1 MICSESSGNEIG
13 REARGAQKKGRLTPT
28 FAALEGSISNNSR
41 KRGAEKGA
49 LPVKS
54 SAWTEGYSKALS
66 ESISS
71 HEVFCMSFAANSST
85 TSGKITPP

>member
-1 MICSESSGNEIG
+1 MNDSRKSLIHKEKTRRNWYSVLICSESSGNEIG
-13 REARGAQKKGRLTPT
+13 REARGAQKKGRLAPT

-54 SAWTEGYSKALS
+54 SAWTEGY
-66 ESISS
+66 
-71 HEVFCMSFAANSST
+71 
-85 TSGKITPP
+85 

>member
-1 MICSESSGNEIG
+1 MNGSRKSLIHKEKTRRNWYSVLICSESSASELG
-13 REARGAQKKGRLTPT
+13 REARGAQKKGRLVPT

-54 SAWTEGYSKALS
+54 SAWTEGY
-66 ESISS
+66 
-71 HEVFCMSFAANSST
+71 
-85 TSGKITPP
+85 